1 MQIFFLAFLS
11 AWIAASAARL
21 RSQSLPFP
29 KEEKRP
35 AAPAGAPAAAAEDDD
50 TDSSSRALEAAIMG
64 LSSDIVA
71 PTQQQ
76 KAAHGKEVESAKKQM
91 ELNKHQV
98 HPQRQQQQVQPAKT
112 FFKAQTKTRGA
123 QSSNRAVQYPQYYP
137 ASGSVVSSPAVPV
150 TTAAP
155 IVASP
160 SVSVTTPEPFAPPAV
175 TTSAPIAEFA
185 VATTLAPSVA
195 TSVAPGMATALATTA
210 APQIDLGTWKV
221 QMEQRLH
228 QGLSSEI
235 KILNTLMTHQTQTHK
250 QLIRFKQVLT
260 VLGQK
265 YKASELLSQQQQ
277 AKIASLEQ
285 QLAGF
290 SQQVGTL
297 NAKFEAYKK
306 HYDQKWA
313 GSNTAIESL
322 YKKTADALGAMSAV
336 HVGVQQQ
343 LQGMTTAAPGL
354 PSSN

>member
-1 MQIFFLAFLS
+1 MQSFFLVFLL

-21 RSQSLPFP
+21 RSQLPFS
-29 KEEKRP
+29 KDEKRP

-50 TDSSSRALEAAIMG
+50 SDSSSRALEAAIMG
-64 LSSDIVA
+64 LPGDVVA
-71 PTQQQ
+71 VPKQQ
-76 KAAHGKEVESAKKQM
+76 ADVHGKEEESAKKQVR
-91 ELNKHQV
+91 LSKPQA
-98 HPQRQQQQVQPAKT
+98 HPQRQQQQIQPAKT
-112 FFKAQTKTRGA
+112 SFKSQVKKTGA

-137 ASGSVVSSPAVPV
+137 PSGAVVTSPGLPV

-160 SVSVTTPEPFAPPAV
+160 TVSVTTPEPVAPPAV
-175 TTSAPIAEFA
+175 TTLAPVAQLA
-185 VATTLAPSVA
+185 DATTVAPSAIPSVA
-195 TSVAPGMATALATTA
+195 PTEAPG
-210 APQIDLGTWKV
+210 IDLGTWKV

-277 AKIASLEQ
+277 AKIASLEE
-285 QLAGF
+285 QLASF

-297 NAKFEAYKK
+297 NSKFEAYKK

-343 LQGMTTAAPGL
+343 LQGMTTPAPV
-354 PSSN
+354 PTTYAP